1 MFRSFEELLKIV
13 QALPPLRVSL
23 AGAESES
30 ALRGVQMARERGLVE
45 PVLVGNRH
53 LVEPLLRKVGLP
65 ENTPLFHE
73 ENLPASA
80 LKAAELVRNGEADIL
95 LKGQANTTDFMRGI
109 LDKER
114 GLRTDRL
121 LSILSFFEIPGWNR
135 MLCMSDGGINIAPA
149 LEEKEEILR
158 NALKA
163 LHLFGLSVPK
173 VAVLAANE
181 KVHPKMQS
189 SVDAQALAERY
200 EAGAFPGC
208 ILEGPMAM
216 DVILR
221 EDAAI
226 KKGLRSTIAGKVD
239 LILLPS
245 MDVGN
250 AVGKTLVNLVGAEM
264 GGLVLGAAAP
274 ALITSR
280 SESPESKLYSMA
292 LAALYIHKRKE
303 IALQH

>member
-1 MFRSFEELLKIV
+1 MFRSFEELLEIV
-13 QALPPLRVSL
+13 QSFPPLRVSL

-30 ALRGVQMARERGLVE
+30 ALRGVRMARERGLVE
-45 PVLVGNRH
+45 PVLVGNREI
-53 LVEPLLRKVGLP
+53 VEPLLRKVGLP
-65 ENTPLFHE
+65 EDTPLFHE
-73 ENLPASA
+73 NDLPQSA
-80 LKAAELVRNGEADIL
+80 LKAAELVRTGKAEIL

-135 MLCMSDGGINIAPA
+135 MLCMSDGGINISPTLA
-149 LEEKEEILR
+149 EKEQILR
-158 NALKA
+158 NALEA
-163 LHLFGLSVPK
+163 LHLFGLSEPK

-189 SVDAQALAERY
+189 SVDAQALAEQY
-200 EAGAFPGC
+200 EAGNFPGC
-208 ILEGPMAM
+208 LLEGPMAM

-226 KKGLRSTIAGKVD
+226 KKGLKSGIAGKVD

-303 IALQH
+303 KQPS

>member
-1 MFRSFEELLKIV
+1 MFRSFEELLEIV
-13 QALPPLRVSL
+13 QSFPPLRVSL

-30 ALRGVQMARERGLVE
+30 ALRGVRMARERGLVE
-45 PVLVGNRH
+45 PVLVGNREI
-53 LVEPLLRKVGLP
+53 VEPLLRKVGLP
-65 ENTPLFHE
+65 EDTPLFHE
-73 ENLPASA
+73 NDLPQSA
-80 LKAAELVRNGEADIL
+80 LKAAELVRTGKAEIL

-135 MLCMSDGGINIAPA
+135 MLCMSDGGINISPTLA
-149 LEEKEEILR
+149 EKEQILR
-158 NALKA
+158 NALEA
-163 LHLFGLSVPK
+163 LHLFGLSEPK

-189 SVDAQALAERY
+189 SVDAQALAEQY
-200 EAGAFPGC
+200 EAGNFPGC
-208 ILEGPMAM
+208 LLEGPMAM

-226 KKGLRSTIAGKVD
+226 KKGLKSGIAGKVD

-303 IALQH
+303 A